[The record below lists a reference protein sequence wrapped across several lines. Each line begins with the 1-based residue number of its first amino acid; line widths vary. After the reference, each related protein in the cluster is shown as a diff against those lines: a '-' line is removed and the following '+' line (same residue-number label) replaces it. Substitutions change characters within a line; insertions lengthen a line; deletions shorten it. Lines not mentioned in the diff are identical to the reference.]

1 MSSEIAI
8 RASGL
13 SKLYKVWP
21 RPMDALKEF
30 LLGRSTHAER
40 WALRDISFEV
50 RPGEVVGVIGPNGAG
65 KSTLLKI
72 LAGTL
77 NATTGTVEVNGKV
90 AAILELGTGFHGEYT
105 GRQNVVMGGLCLGM
119 SREEI
124 ERKAQS
130 IIDFS
135 ELGQVIDEPF
145 KTYSSGM
152 KARLTFATAISVE
165 PDILIIDE
173 ALAAGDGYF
182 VQKCMARIREICTSG
197 TTVFFVSH
205 GLSSVA
211 ELCDTA
217 LWIDQGRIVA
227 QGDARTVT
235 KAYEKSIWQQVEERN
250 SAESERLLEETA
262 SGSYTLQHAPIRI
275 TRIELYGT
283 ESEPKYTFEC
293 GEPFRIRMYWEGQSR
308 ADKVFPTFRI
318 DGDRM
323 PAVTGYM
330 GWEDRVFLNDGKAL
344 DGSGCVELE
353 IPRLEL
359 GMGEYFISV
368 GLSRF
373 DYPLDKEAILY
384 YRERIARFSVKRRE
398 LHPYQYIYEPR
409 VVKRELVT

>member
-1 MSSEIAI
+1 
-8 RASGL
+8 
-13 SKLYKVWP
+13 
-21 RPMDALKEF
+21 
-30 LLGRSTHAER
+30 
-40 WALRDISFEV
+40 
-50 RPGEVVGVIGPNGAG
+50 
-65 KSTLLKI
+65 
-72 LAGTL
+72 
-77 NATTGTVEVNGKV
+77 
-90 AAILELGTGFHGEYT
+90 
-105 GRQNVVMGGLCLGM
+105 
-119 SREEI
+119 
-124 ERKAQS
+124 S

-293 GEPFRIRMYWEGQSR
+293 GEPFRI
-308 ADKVFPTFRI
+308 
-318 DGDRM
+318 
-323 PAVTGYM
+323 
-330 GWEDRVFLNDGKAL
+330 
-344 DGSGCVELE
+344 
-353 IPRLEL
+353 
-359 GMGEYFISV
+359 
-368 GLSRF
+368 
-373 DYPLDKEAILY
+373 
-384 YRERIARFSVKRRE
+384 
-398 LHPYQYIYEPR
+398 
-409 VVKRELVT
+409 